1 MKPPPPAS
9 AFGGSVGKNAELK
22 EEPVV
27 LQLLM
32 LLLELLRE
40 AGSWAGRSA
49 GEQRLDE
56 CARLHAERERIKRF
70 AAHAIDEGDA
80 FPRAKKWAG
89 TPA

>member
-1 MKPPPPAS
+1 M
-9 AFGGSVGKNAELK
+9 
-22 EEPVV
+22 
-27 LQLLM
+27 LQLV

-40 AGSWAGRSA
+40 AGRQADRGA

-80 FPRAKKWAG
+80 FPRAKKMGGNAG
-89 TPA
+89 VASPALTTPPQESSSVLLGFFSRM